1 MILLKGQ
8 TLCIP
13 TLPRTQTVIPPTTTT
28 TTTVTQ
34 TTVARTV
41 ATTLVQLV
49 NTNNCVPYTIAAGD
63 SCLGIAAKFSITL
76 NELFLANSNLSC
88 SNLQIGKTICTKLI
102 ATTSVTVPTTAI
114 ANVGST
120 SIAAR
125 EIINSCV
132 PYTIV
137 AGDTCWDIAKRF
149 CFPLSDISVLNPNIN
164 CNNLQ
169 VGEVI
174 CVKSATNTAINTNPI
189 VQPSLPSGTCVP
201 YTVVAGD
208 TCWGI
213 SNRYGLTV
221 SQLNALNPNVNCAN
235 LQIGQT
241 ICVQGVQANSV
252 VNPIVAP
259 VAPINPIVQPS
270 IPSGTCV
277 PYTVVAGDTCL
288 IVATRYGLTLDQF
301 LALNP
306 NVNCNN
312 LQIGSSLCVQSAQAN
327 SNTLP
332 IVSPVNPVNPVN
344 PVVPQPIPFP
354 NINNCVQYTIVAGDT
369 CNSIIA
375 RYGLTLDQLIIL
387 NPLVNCDNL
396 QIGSNLCVQNVQSP
410 INPVVPVPPNPSP
423 INPVV
428 PVPPNPSPIINNC
441 VPYTIVSGDTC
452 WAIAK
457 RFCFPLSDIS
467 VLNPNI
473 NCNNL
478 QVGEVICVKSATN
491 TAINTNPIVQPSLPS
506 NINNCVPYTIV
517 AGDTCNAIA
526 ARYGLT
532 LDQLYV
538 LNPNVNCPHLQIGSK
553 LCVQAIQANSII
565 NPIVAP
571 VNPVTQSPILAPV
584 VSNCVPYYVVSGDT
598 CWAIATRYG
607 LTVSQLNS
615 LNPNVNCANLQIGQV
630 MCVRT
635 TFSG

>member
-13 TLPRTQTVIPPTTTT
+13 TLPRTQTVIPPTTTTT

-189 VQPSLPSGTCVP
+189 VQPSLPS
-201 YTVVAGD
+201 
-208 TCWGI
+208 
-213 SNRYGLTV
+213 
-221 SQLNALNPNVNCAN
+221 
-235 LQIGQT
+235 
-241 ICVQGVQANSV
+241 
-252 VNPIVAP
+252 
-259 VAPINPIVQPS
+259 
-270 IPSGTCV
+270 
-277 PYTVVAGDTCL
+277 
-288 IVATRYGLTLDQF
+288 
-301 LALNP
+301 
-306 NVNCNN
+306 
-312 LQIGSSLCVQSAQAN
+312 
-327 SNTLP
+327 
-332 IVSPVNPVNPVN
+332 
-344 PVVPQPIPFP
+344 
-354 NINNCVQYTIVAGDT
+354 
-369 CNSIIA
+369 
-375 RYGLTLDQLIIL
+375 
-387 NPLVNCDNL
+387 
-396 QIGSNLCVQNVQSP
+396 
-410 INPVVPVPPNPSP
+410 
-423 INPVV
+423 
-428 PVPPNPSPIINNC
+428 
-441 VPYTIVSGDTC
+441 
-452 WAIAK
+452 
-457 RFCFPLSDIS
+457 
-467 VLNPNI
+467 
-473 NCNNL
+473 
-478 QVGEVICVKSATN
+478 
-491 TAINTNPIVQPSLPS
+491 

-584 VSNCVPYYVVSGDT
+584 VRNCVPYYVVSGDT